1 MKSFLTVGLALAACA
16 ALAGVEQTFNG
27 SEIGTTLPTGFEG
40 DGTIELKTEG
50 VTDNKVLA
58 VDGTV
63 TCAND
68 GMASQWGKTTFLVKA
83 PKDATA
89 TADLPTAAD
98 IGAGCQIAVATGAE
112 ATDTTKLKVM
122 VYRGKQGEETKPV
135 WEETD
140 VTVAKDAWFPVVLDF
155 DYSVSQVQVLVNGT
169 SAGWFPLVT
178 PLEASVKTSKI
189 KSLLFVG
196 STKVDNVSI
205 TEVNSVPAEALP
217 EAIKTLPSIDLAAQG
232 VTLAQIVEN
241 AKVGTSGLT
250 VQQKIEAG
258 LNPND
263 DSKFT
268 ATALA
273 PAADKGKL
281 AITVPCAFDNGQAYE
296 VYVNDVKVDSTKA
309 IVKDG
314 NDKITGVNLTFA
326 PGDAKV
332 LKVQVKA
339 VAPSAQ

>member
-1 MKSFLTVGLALAACA
+1 MKSFLTAGLAMAACA
-16 ALAGVEQTFNG
+16 ALAGVEKQTFDG
-27 SEIGTTLPTGFEG
+27 STTLPTGFEG

-50 VTDNKVLA
+50 GTDKVLA

-63 TCAND
+63 KCSNGGTDKA
-68 GMASQWGKTTFLVKA
+68 QWGKTTFLVKA
-83 PKDATA
+83 PEDATA
-89 TADLPTAAD
+89 PADLPTAAD
-98 IGAGCQIAVATGAE
+98 IGGCQIAVATGAA
-112 ATDTTKLKVM
+112 ATDGTLKVM
-122 VYRGKQGEETKPV
+122 VYQGGTTPWVEASG
-135 WEETD
+135 
-140 VTVAKDAWFPVVLDF
+140 VTVAKGAWFTVVLDF
-155 DYSVSQVQVLVNGT
+155 DYSVSKVQVLVNNT

-178 PLEASVKTSKI
+178 KQATTSKI
-189 KSLLFVG
+189 ASLSFVG
-196 STKVDNVSI
+196 STKVDDVSI
-205 TEVNSVPAEALP
+205 AEVNNVPAEALP

-258 LNPND
+258 LNPQD

-273 PAADKGKL
+273 PAADEGKL

-326 PGDAKV
+326 PGAAKV

>member
-1 MKSFLTVGLALAACA
+1 MKSFLTAGLALAACA
-16 ALAGVEQTFNG
+16 ALAGVEKQTFDG
-27 SEIGTTLPTGFEG
+27 STTLPTGFEG

-50 VTDNKVLA
+50 GTDKVLA

-63 TCAND
+63 TCAN
-68 GMASQWGKTTFLVKA
+68 GGTASQWSKTTFLVKA
-83 PKDATA
+83 PEDATA
-89 TADLPTAAD
+89 PADLPTAAD
-98 IGAGCQIAVATGAE
+98 IGGCQIAVATGAE

-122 VYRGKQGEETKPV
+122 VYQGGTTPAWVEAQN
-135 WEETD
+135 
-140 VTVAKDAWFPVVLDF
+140 VTVAKGAWFTVVLDF
-155 DYSVSQVQVLVNGT
+155 DYSVSKVQVLVNGT

-178 PLEASVKTSKI
+178 TQATTSKI
-189 KSLLFVG
+189 ASLSFVG
-196 STKVDNVSI
+196 STKVDDVSI
-205 TEVNSVPAEALP
+205 AEVTNVPTEALP
-217 EAIKTLPSIDLAAQG
+217 LAIKGLDKIDLAAQG
-232 VTLAQIVEN
+232 VTIDQIVAN
-241 AKVGTSGLT
+241 ATVGTSGLT
-250 VQQKIEAG
+250 VQQKIESG
-258 LNPND
+258 LNPKD

-273 PAADKGKL
+273 PAADGKL

-296 VYVNDVKVDSTKA
+296 VYVNGVKVDSTKA

-339 VAPSAQ
+339 VAPATTSAE

>member
-1 MKSFLTVGLALAACA
+1 MKSFLTVGLAMAACA
-16 ALAGVEQTFNG
+16 ALAGVEKQTFND

-50 VTDNKVLA
+50 GTDKVLA

-63 TCAND
+63 TCANE
-68 GMASQWGKTTFLVKA
+68 GTASQWGKTTFLVKA
-83 PKDATA
+83 PEDATA
-89 TADLPTAAD
+89 PADLPTAAD
-98 IGAGCQIAVATGAE
+98 IGGCQIAVATGAA
-112 ATDTTKLKVM
+112 ATDGTLKVM
-122 VYRGKQGEETKPV
+122 VYQGGTTPWVEASG
-135 WEETD
+135 
-140 VTVAKDAWFPVVLDF
+140 VTVAKGAWFTVVLDF
-155 DYSVSQVQVLVNGT
+155 DYSVSKVQVLVNNT

-178 PLEASVKTSKI
+178 KQAMTSKI
-189 KSLLFVG
+189 ASLSFVG
-196 STKVDNVSI
+196 STKVDDVSI
-205 TEVNSVPAEALP
+205 AEVDNVPVEALP
-217 EAIKTLPSIDLAAQG
+217 ADLQKLNVNLATLGVSIEDINRS
-232 VTLAQIVEN
+232 TP
-241 AKVGTSGLT
+241 VGNSGLT
-250 VQQKIEAG
+250 VAQKIESG
-258 LNPND
+258 LNPKD
-263 DSKFT
+263 DSTFT

-273 PAADKGKL
+273 PAADGKL

-296 VYVNDVKVDSTKA
+296 VYVNGEKVDSTKA

>member
-1 MKSFLTVGLALAACA
+1 MKSFLTVGLTMAACA
-16 ALAGVEQTFNG
+16 ALAGVEKQTFDG
-27 SEIGTTLPTGFEG
+27 STTLPTGFEG

-63 TCAND
+63 TCANSAGD
-68 GMASQWGKTTFLVKA
+68 ASQWGKTTFLVKA
-83 PKDATA
+83 PEDATA
-89 TADLPTAAD
+89 PADLPTAAD
-98 IGAGCQIAVATGAE
+98 IGGCQIAVATGAE

-122 VYRGKQGEETKPV
+122 VYQGGTTPAWVEAQN
-135 WEETD
+135 
-140 VTVAKDAWFPVVLDF
+140 VTVAKGAWFTVVLDF
-155 DYSVSQVQVLVNGT
+155 DYSVSKVQVLVNGT

-178 PLEASVKTSKI
+178 TQATTSKI
-189 KSLLFVG
+189 ASLSFVG
-196 STKVDNVSI
+196 STKVDDVSI
-205 TEVNSVPAEALP
+205 AEVDNVPAEALP
-217 EAIKTLPSIDLAAQG
+217 ADLQKLNVNLATLGVSIEDINCS
-232 VTLAQIVEN
+232 TP
-241 AKVGTSGLT
+241 VGNSGLT
-250 VQQKIEAG
+250 VAQKIESG
-258 LNPND
+258 LNPKD
-263 DSKFT
+263 DSTFT

-273 PAADKGKL
+273 PAADGKL

>member
-1 MKSFLTVGLALAACA
+1 MKSFLTVGLTMAACA
-16 ALAGVEQTFNG
+16 ALAGVEKQTFDG
-27 SEIGTTLPTGFEG
+27 SEIGTTLPTGFKG

-63 TCAND
+63 TCAN
-68 GMASQWGKTTFLVKA
+68 GGTASQWGKTTFLVKA
-83 PKDATA
+83 PVDATA

-98 IGAGCQIAVATGAE
+98 IGGCQIAVATGAA
-112 ATDTTKLKVM
+112 ATDTTLKVM
-122 VYRGKQGEETKPV
+122 VYRGKQGEETNPV
-135 WEETD
+135 WEETN
-140 VTVAKDAWFPVVLDF
+140 VTVAKDAWFTVVLDF
-155 DYSVSQVQVLVNGT
+155 DYSASKVQVLVNNT

-178 PLEASVKTSKI
+178 TQATTSKI
-189 KSLLFVG
+189 ASLSFVG
-196 STKVDNVSI
+196 STKVDDVSI
-205 TEVNSVPAEALP
+205 AEVPVPA
-217 EAIKTLPSIDLAAQG
+217 AIKDLTVNLETLG
-232 VTLAQIVEN
+232 VTIDQIVAN
-241 AKVGTSGLT
+241 ATVGTSGLT
-250 VQQKIEAG
+250 VQQKIESG
-258 LNPND
+258 LNPKD

-273 PAADKGKL
+273 PAAEGKL
-281 AITVPCAFDNGQAYE
+281 AITVPCAFDNGQTYE
-296 VYVNDVKVDSTKA
+296 VYVNDVKVDSTKE

-326 PGDAKV
+326 PGAAKV

>member
-1 MKSFLTVGLALAACA
+1 MKSFLTAGLALAACA
-16 ALAGVEQTFNG
+16 ALAGVEKQTFDG
-27 SEIGTTLPTGFEG
+27 STTLPTGFEG

-63 TCAND
+63 TCANSAGD
-68 GMASQWGKTTFLVKA
+68 ASQWGKTTFLVKA
-83 PKDATA
+83 PEDATA
-89 TADLPTAAD
+89 PADLPTAAD
-98 IGAGCQIAVATGAE
+98 IGGCQIAVATGAE

-122 VYRGKQGEETKPV
+122 VYQGGTTPAWVEAQN
-135 WEETD
+135 
-140 VTVAKDAWFPVVLDF
+140 VTVAKGAWFTVVLDF
-155 DYSVSQVQVLVNGT
+155 DYSVSKVQVLVNGT

-178 PLEASVKTSKI
+178 TQATTSKI
-189 KSLLFVG
+189 ASLSFVG
-196 STKVDNVSI
+196 STKVDDVSI
-205 TEVNSVPAEALP
+205 AEVDNVPAEALP
-217 EAIKTLPSIDLAAQG
+217 ADLQKLNVNLATLGVSIEDINCS
-232 VTLAQIVEN
+232 TP
-241 AKVGTSGLT
+241 VGNSGLT
-250 VQQKIEAG
+250 VAQKIESG
-258 LNPND
+258 LNPKD
-263 DSKFT
+263 DSTFT

-273 PAADKGKL
+273 PAADGKL

>member
-1 MKSFLTVGLALAACA
+1 MKSFLTAGLALAACA
-16 ALAGVEQTFNG
+16 ALAGVEKQTFDG
-27 SEIGTTLPTGFEG
+27 STTLPTGFEG

-50 VTDNKVLA
+50 GTDKVLA

-63 TCAND
+63 KCSNGGTDKA
-68 GMASQWGKTTFLVKA
+68 QWGKTTFLVKA
-83 PKDATA
+83 PEDATA
-89 TADLPTAAD
+89 PADLPTAAD
-98 IGAGCQIAVATGAE
+98 IGGCQIAVATGAA
-112 ATDTTKLKVM
+112 ATDGTLKVM
-122 VYRGKQGEETKPV
+122 VYQGGTTPWVEASG
-135 WEETD
+135 
-140 VTVAKDAWFPVVLDF
+140 VTVAKGAWFTVVLDF
-155 DYSVSQVQVLVNGT
+155 DYSVSKVQVLVNGT

-178 PLEASVKTSKI
+178 TQATTSKI
-189 KSLLFVG
+189 ASLSFVG
-196 STKVDNVSI
+196 STKVDDVSI
-205 TEVNSVPAEALP
+205 AEVDNVPAEALP
-217 EAIKTLPSIDLAAQG
+217 ADLQKLNVNLATLGVSIEDINCS
-232 VTLAQIVEN
+232 TP
-241 AKVGTSGLT
+241 VGNSGLT
-250 VQQKIEAG
+250 VAQKIESG
-258 LNPND
+258 LNPKD
-263 DSKFT
+263 DSTFT

-273 PAADKGKL
+273 PAADGKL

>member
-1 MKSFLTVGLALAACA
+1 MKSFLTAGLALAACA
-16 ALAGVEQTFNG
+16 ALAGVEKQTFDG
-27 SEIGTTLPTGFEG
+27 SEIGTTLPTGFAG

-63 TCAND
+63 TCANA
-68 GMASQWGKTTFLVKA
+68 GTASQWGKTTFLVKA

-98 IGAGCQIAVATGAE
+98 IGEGCQIAVATGAE

-122 VYRGKQGEETKPV
+122 VYQGGTSVGWTETN
-135 WEETD
+135 
-140 VTVAKDAWFPVVLDF
+140 VTVSKDAWFTVVLDF
-155 DYSVSQVQVLVNGT
+155 DYSVSKVQVLVNNT

-178 PLEASVKTSKI
+178 TQETTSKI
-189 KSLLFVG
+189 ASLSFVG
-196 STKVDNVSI
+196 STKVDDVCI
-205 TEVNSVPAEALP
+205 AEVNNVPAEALP
-217 EAIKTLPSIDLAAQG
+217 TDLQKLNVNLATLGVSIEDINHS
-232 VTLAQIVEN
+232 TL
-241 AKVGTSGLT
+241 VGNSGLT
-250 VQQKIEAG
+250 VAQKIASG
-258 LNPND
+258 LNPKD

-273 PAADKGKL
+273 PAAEGKL

-296 VYVNDVKVDSTKA
+296 VYVNGVKVDSTKA

-314 NDKITGVNLTFA
+314 DTITGVNLTFA

>member
-1 MKSFLTVGLALAACA
+1 MKSFLTAGLALAACA
-16 ALAGVEQTFNG
+16 ALAGVEKQTFDG
-27 SEIGTTLPTGFEG
+27 STTLPTGFEG

-63 TCAND
+63 TCANSAGD
-68 GMASQWGKTTFLVKA
+68 ASQWGKTTFLVKA
-83 PKDATA
+83 PEDA

-122 VYRGKQGEETKPV
+122 VYQGGTTPAWVEAQN
-135 WEETD
+135 
-140 VTVAKDAWFPVVLDF
+140 VTVAKGAWFTVVLDF
-155 DYSVSQVQVLVNGT
+155 DYSVSKVQVLVNGT

-178 PLEASVKTSKI
+178 TQATTSKI
-189 KSLLFVG
+189 ASLSFVG
-196 STKVDNVSI
+196 STKVDDVSI
-205 TEVNSVPAEALP
+205 AEVTNVPTEALP
-217 EAIKTLPSIDLAAQG
+217 LAIKGLDKIDLAAQG
-232 VTLAQIVEN
+232 VTIDQIVAN
-241 AKVGTSGLT
+241 ATVGTSGLT
-250 VQQKIEAG
+250 VQQKIESG
-258 LNPND
+258 LNPKD

-273 PAADKGKL
+273 PAADGKL

-339 VAPSAQ
+339 VAPATTSAE

>member
-16 ALAGVEQTFNG
+16 ALAGVEKQTFDG
-27 SEIGTTLPTGFEG
+27 STTLPAGFAG

-63 TCAND
+63 TCANE
-68 GMASQWGKTTFLVKA
+68 GTASQWGKTTFLVKA
-83 PKDATA
+83 PVDGMDLNDLVTGDEVKD
-89 TADLPTAAD
+89 
-98 IGAGCQIAVATGAE
+98 CQIAVATGSAVG
-112 ATDTTKLKVM
+112 DNLKVA
-122 VYRGKQGEETKPV
+122 VYRGKQEGETDPV
-135 WEETD
+135 WVETD
-140 VTVAKDAWFPVVLDF
+140 VTVAKGAWFTVVLDF
-155 DYSVSQVQVLVNGT
+155 DYSVSKVQVLVNNT

-178 PLEASVKTSKI
+178 KQATTSKI
-189 KSLLFVG
+189 ASLSFVG
-196 STKVDNVSI
+196 STKVDDVSI
-205 TEVNSVPAEALP
+205 AEVPVPA
-217 EAIKTLPSIDLAAQG
+217 AIKDLTVNLETLG
-232 VTLAQIVEN
+232 VTIDQIVAN
-241 AKVGTSGLT
+241 ATVGTSGLT
-250 VQQKIEAG
+250 VQQKIESG
-258 LNPND
+258 LNPKD

-273 PAADKGKL
+273 PAAEGKL

-296 VYVNDVKVDSTKA
+296 VYVNDVKVDSTKE

-326 PGDAKV
+326 PGAAKV

-339 VAPSAQ
+339 VAPSAPTSAE

>member
-1 MKSFLTVGLALAACA
+1 MKSFLTAGLALAACA
-16 ALAGVEQTFNG
+16 ALAGVEKQTFDG
-27 SEIGTTLPTGFEG
+27 STTLPTGFEG

-50 VTDNKVLA
+50 GTDKVLA

-63 TCAND
+63 TCANE
-68 GMASQWGKTTFLVKA
+68 GTASQWGKTTFLVKA
-83 PKDATA
+83 PEDATA
-89 TADLPTAAD
+89 PADLPTAAD
-98 IGAGCQIAVATGAE
+98 IGGCQIAVATGAA
-112 ATDTTKLKVM
+112 ATDGTLKVM
-122 VYRGKQGEETKPV
+122 VYQGGTTPWVEASG
-135 WEETD
+135 
-140 VTVAKDAWFPVVLDF
+140 VTVAKGAWFTVVLDF
-155 DYSVSQVQVLVNGT
+155 DYSVSKVQVLVNNT

-178 PLEASVKTSKI
+178 PLEESVKTAKI
-189 KSLLFVG
+189 KSLEFVG
-196 STKVDNVSI
+196 STKVDDVSI
-205 TEVNSVPAEALP
+205 AEVNNVPAEALP

-258 LNPND
+258 LNPQD

-273 PAADKGKL
+273 PAADEGKL

-296 VYVNDVKVDSTKA
+296 VYVNGEKVDSTKA

>member
-16 ALAGVEQTFNG
+16 ALAGVEKQTFDG
-27 SEIGTTLPTGFEG
+27 SEIGTTLPTGFGG

-50 VTDNKVLA
+50 GTDKVLA

-63 TCAND
+63 TCENA
-68 GMASQWGKTTFLVKA
+68 GTASQWGKTTFLVKA
-83 PKDATA
+83 PEDATA
-89 TADLPTAAD
+89 TADLPTAND
-98 IGAGCQIAVATGAE
+98 IGGCQIAVATGE
-112 ATDTTKLKVM
+112 AITEGDDAGKLKVM
-122 VYRGKQGEETKPV
+122 VYQGTTAKWVEAQGV
-135 WEETD
+135 S
-140 VTVAKDAWFPVVLDF
+140 VAKDAWFKVGLNF
-155 DYSVSQVQVLVNGT
+155 DYNDSKVQVLIDDTAATTFFN
-169 SAGWFPLVT
+169 LVT
-178 PLEASVKTSKI
+178 PLEEEVKTSKI
-189 KSLLFVG
+189 NSLAFVG
-196 STKVDNVSI
+196 STKVDDVSI
-205 TEVNSVPAEALP
+205 AEVDNVPAEALP
-217 EAIKTLPSIDLAAQG
+217 ADLQKLNVNLATLGVSIEDINCS
-232 VTLAQIVEN
+232 TP
-241 AKVGTSGLT
+241 VGNSGLT
-250 VQQKIEAG
+250 VAQKIESG
-258 LNPND
+258 LNPKD
-263 DSKFT
+263 DSTFT

-273 PAADKGKL
+273 PAADGKL

>member
-1 MKSFLTVGLALAACA
+1 MKSFLTVGLTMAACA
-16 ALAGVEQTFNG
+16 ALAGVEKQTFDG
-27 SEIGTTLPTGFEG
+27 STTLPTGFEG

-63 TCAND
+63 TCANSAGD
-68 GMASQWGKTTFLVKA
+68 ASQWGKTTFLVKA
-83 PKDATA
+83 PEDA

-98 IGAGCQIAVATGAE
+98 IGGCQIAVATGAA
-112 ATDTTKLKVM
+112 ATDGTLKVM
-122 VYRGKQGEETKPV
+122 VYQGGTTPAWVEAQN
-135 WEETD
+135 
-140 VTVAKDAWFPVVLDF
+140 VTVAKGTWFTVDLNF
-155 DYSVSQVQVLVNGT
+155 DYSASKVQVLVNDT

-178 PLEASVKTSKI
+178 KQAMTSKI
-189 KSLLFVG
+189 ASLSFVG
-196 STKVDNVSI
+196 STKVDDVSI
-205 TEVNSVPAEALP
+205 AEVTNVPTEALP
-217 EAIKTLPSIDLAAQG
+217 LAIKGLDKIDLAAQG
-232 VTLAQIVEN
+232 VTIDQIVAN
-241 AKVGTSGLT
+241 ATVGTSGLT
-250 VQQKIEAG
+250 VQQKIESG
-258 LNPND
+258 LNPKD

-273 PAADKGKL
+273 PAADGKL

-296 VYVNDVKVDSTKA
+296 VYVNGVKVDSTKA

-339 VAPSAQ
+339 VAPATTSAE

>member
-1 MKSFLTVGLALAACA
+1 MKSFLTTGLALAACA
-16 ALAGVEQTFNG
+16 ALAGVEKQTFDG
-27 SEIGTTLPTGFEG
+27 STTLPTGFEG

-63 TCAND
+63 TCANSAGD
-68 GMASQWGKTTFLVKA
+68 ASQWGKTTFLVKA
-83 PKDATA
+83 PVDATA

-122 VYRGKQGEETKPV
+122 VYQGKQGDNTVWVETN
-135 WEETD
+135 
-140 VTVAKDAWFPVVLDF
+140 VTVAKGAWFTVVLDF
-155 DYSVSQVQVLVNGT
+155 DYSVSKVQVLVNGT

-178 PLEASVKTSKI
+178 TQATTSKI
-189 KSLLFVG
+189 ASLSFVG
-196 STKVDNVSI
+196 STKVDDVSI
-205 TEVNSVPAEALP
+205 AEVDNVPAEALP
-217 EAIKTLPSIDLAAQG
+217 ADLQKLNVNLATLGVSIEDINCS
-232 VTLAQIVEN
+232 TP
-241 AKVGTSGLT
+241 VGNSGLT
-250 VQQKIEAG
+250 VAQKIESG
-258 LNPND
+258 LNPKD
-263 DSKFT
+263 DSTFT

-273 PAADKGKL
+273 PAADGKL

>member
-1 MKSFLTVGLALAACA
+1 MKSFLTVGLAMAACA
-16 ALAGVEQTFNG
+16 ALAGVEKQTFESIDVG
-27 SEIGTTLPTGFEG
+27 SKPTGWTG
-40 DGTIELKTEG
+40 DAAAVEASGESARG
-50 VTDNKVLA
+50 KVLA

-63 TCAND
+63 TCANSAGD
-68 GMASQWGKTTFLVKA
+68 ASQWGKTTFLVKA
-83 PKDATA
+83 PEDA

-98 IGAGCQIAVATGAE
+98 IGDNCQIAVATGEA
-112 ATDTTKLKVM
+112 ATDTTLKVM
-122 VYRGKQGEETKPV
+122 VYQGGPSVGWTPAPN
-135 WEETD
+135 
-140 VTVAKDAWFPVVLDF
+140 VTVTKGAWFPVVLDF
-155 DYSVSQVQVLVNGT
+155 DYSASKVQVLVDGR

-178 PLEASVKTSKI
+178 PLEAGAKTSKVN
-189 KSLLFVG
+189 SLSFVG
-196 STKVDNVSI
+196 STKVDDVSI
-205 TEVNSVPAEALP
+205 AEVDNVPAEALP
-217 EAIKTLPSIDLAAQG
+217 ADLQKLNVNLATLGVSIEDINCS
-232 VTLAQIVEN
+232 TP
-241 AKVGTSGLT
+241 VGNSGLT
-250 VQQKIEAG
+250 VAQKIESG
-258 LNPND
+258 LNPKD
-263 DSKFT
+263 DSTFT

-273 PAADKGKL
+273 PAADGKL